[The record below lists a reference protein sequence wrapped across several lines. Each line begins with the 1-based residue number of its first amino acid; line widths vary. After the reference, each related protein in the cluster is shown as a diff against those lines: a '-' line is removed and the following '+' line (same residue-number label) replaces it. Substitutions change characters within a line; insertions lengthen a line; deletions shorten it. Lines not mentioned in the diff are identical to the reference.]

1 MENTVLINPHRPAN
15 AYTARQVRS
24 VLREVQKERS
34 KPEKPAPKPEA
45 VPQTE
50 PEAQPHPIS
59 APTTFTPAEAPK
71 ESPAEITEEPPRS
84 RTAQRAVR
92 RSGIPIFQIFAAIM
106 GTAAGVFFAL
116 SAPAGTDFTESILCA
131 DGEFLPL
138 LLQRLLWGGCFLLAE
153 YVLGYFALGRAL
165 VWAAPLVCGLG
176 TGAALS
182 GAFTLGGIGS
192 LKLLP
197 TCLGICLAVILGAG
211 TSGMMSSQLLR
222 LISTDKN
229 SIVATDPAAGE
240 YTLRFLVY
248 FTILSVCAVAESAL
262 RTL

>member
-15 AYTARQVRS
+15 VYTARQVKS
-24 VLREVQKERS
+24 VLRET
-34 KPEKPAPKPEA
+34 PEK
-45 VPQTE
+45 TE
-50 PEAQPHPIS
+50 PAERIGEQSAENTTAQPHPIS
-59 APTTFTPAEAPK
+59 VPTTYTPADVPHEPTTEA
-71 ESPAEITEEPPRS
+71 ADEPPRS

-92 RSGIPIFQIFAAIM
+92 RSRIPFFQLFAVLA
-106 GTAAGVFFAL
+106 GSAAGVFFAL
-116 SAPAGTDFTESILCA
+116 SAPDGTDFSHSILCT

-138 LLQRLLWGGCFLLAE
+138 LLQRLVWGGCFLLAE
-153 YVLGYFALGRAL
+153 YVLGYFALGGAV
-165 VWAAPLVCGLG
+165 VWAVPFICGLG
-176 TGAALS
+176 TGAALC
-182 GAFTLGGIGS
+182 GAFSLHGIGS

-197 TCLGICLAVILGAG
+197 TCAGICVAVILGAG

-248 FTILSVCAVAESAL
+248 FTILSICAVAESAL